1 MSNLGNFA
9 SPKPPLANKKS
20 QQQIKLPSNDLMERL
35 AGGKKGNVDK
45 KEMRSMT
52 RRNYANL
59 PEIKKKKDEE
69 KMKADLA

>member
-1 MSNLGNFA
+1 
-9 SPKPPLANKKS
+9 
-20 QQQIKLPSNDLMERL
+20 MERL
-35 AGGKKGNVDK
+35 AHGKKGNVDK

-69 KMKADLA
+69 KLKAELANRKATSLAWSKELDNRRRKTLAL

>member
-1 MSNLGNFA
+1 
-9 SPKPPLANKKS
+9 
-20 QQQIKLPSNDLMERL
+20 MERL
-35 AGGKKGNVDK
+35 AGGKKGNVDR

-69 KMKADLA
+69 KLKAELALKRATAMAWSKE

>member
-1 MSNLGNFA
+1 
-9 SPKPPLANKKS
+9 
-20 QQQIKLPSNDLMERL
+20 MERL

-69 KMKADLA
+69 KMKAELA